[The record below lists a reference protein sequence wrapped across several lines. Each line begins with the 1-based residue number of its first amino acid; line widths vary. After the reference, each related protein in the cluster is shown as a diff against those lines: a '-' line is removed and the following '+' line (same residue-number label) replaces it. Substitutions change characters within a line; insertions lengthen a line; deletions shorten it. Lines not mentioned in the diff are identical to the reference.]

1 MTIADYLPILMML
14 IVGALF
20 GGVSMFVSK
29 FLAPRRPTRMKLE
42 PYECGIVADKE
53 PPERFPVRFYM
64 VAMLFILFDIE
75 IVFMYP
81 WAVAYGRLG
90 LFGFVEMAAFVVILL
105 GAYAYI
111 WREGVLDWA
120 PRRALL
126 ADGPRLGREAET
138 REEGKAA

>member
-1 MTIADYLPILMML
+1 MML
-14 IVGALF
+14 AAGALF
-20 GGVSMFVSK
+20 GGVSMLVSK
-29 FLAPRRPTRMKLE
+29 YLAPMRPTRAKLE

-81 WAVAYGRLG
+81 WAVAYGQLG
-90 LFGFVEMAAFVVILL
+90 LFGFVEMAVFVLFLL

-120 PRRALL
+120 PRRALRVTKSSL
-126 ADGPRLGREAET
+126 RES
-138 REEGKAA
+138 GAACESVRAA